1 MFRHNTLIKLVL
13 TIMIIFGLVACSSD
27 SNNEEG
33 NTNNNS
39 SSGTKTIGSLNI
51 GDRVVDKTWSWEFRH
66 GWGYTNYG
74 ENEVTE
80 PVVWI
85 VVAKDHNQANSVTLM
100 TENLLGYLM
109 FDATTLNGI
118 FAGYNHWGNSGQNAS
133 VGIRP
138 WLNSTSPHEGEGFYT
153 SFSSSFKGIVL
164 ASTVENKDYVN
175 GESYTTT
182 DFVYIPSNTELG
194 ATEYEGTY
202 EIGKVFDYFID
213 PDYKRYE
220 AKIMGYPWTDD
231 YWTRSPYS
239 AGYRPVGAVITSGFI
254 GSEWADAE
262 GNGVRAVV
270 NVQANAKISSE
281 PNAEGI
287 YEISY

>member
-1 MFRHNTLIKLVL
+1 MQRSLYK
-13 TIMIIFGLVACSSD
+13 IIISSILFITMMGCSND
-27 SNNEEG
+27 TTDA

-39 SSGTKTIGSLNI
+39 NKGNSSKTIDSLNI
-51 GDRVVDKTWSWEFRH
+51 GDKVVDKSWSWEFRH
-66 GWGYTNYG
+66 GWDYTNYG
-74 ENEVTE
+74 DKEVTE

-85 VVAKDHNQANSVTLM
+85 VVAKNHNQANSVTLM

-118 FAGYNHWGNSGQNAS
+118 FAGYNHWGNSGQNAT

-138 WLNSTSPHEGEGFYT
+138 WLNSTSPHEGEGFYN

-164 ASTVENKDYVN
+164 ASVVENKDYQN

-182 DFVYIPSNTELG
+182 DFVYIPSNTEFG
-194 ATEYEGTY
+194 DTDYEGTY
-202 EIGKVFDYFID
+202 EIGKVFDYFIN

-220 AKIMGYPWTDD
+220 AKILGYPWTDD

-239 AGYRPVGAVITSGFI
+239 AGYRPVGSVITSGFI
-254 GSEWADAE
+254 GSEWADAQ

-270 NVQANAKISSE
+270 NVSSIVKISDE
-281 PNAEGI
+281 PNENGV
-287 YEISY
+287 YEIVY